1 MKKIL
6 LTTLALTSI
15 VQSCGANK
23 PSTPG
28 AYKDTI
34 VLGKFYDY
42 VSDTTLDLNK
52 LKDIPRQIDLKDKMT
67 SVKNQGSRGTCTFF
81 STAALLESAIK
92 IDRKVDINLS
102 EEYMN
107 VVSKNAGYFINNEGS
122 TVEVNLVT
130 SQKYGVMLE
139 RDWGYQPTWFQKGL
153 PCESYK
159 SSDTKAPKKC
169 FMHNVPP
176 ERMQVNKIP
185 FSGIKFTS
193 IQKNTNEIIR
203 FLAKNKRP
211 LVLGVTVNFNGWP
224 QTGEV
229 FYNAELRNECLKA
242 PEKCGAHSV
251 VLTGYDLDKKVFF
264 FKNSWG
270 KAWGKEGFGTMTF
283 EMVDRYVT
291 NPLYSATANESF
303 AIPVDH
309 AESQF
314 QFDSFESKPILDKT
328 SLNAKI
334 TGSVSDL
341 SGQMVY
347 VSSFLVK
354 KNKALKEL
362 PNDTNVTLV
371 QMSAE
376 ESKILG
382 EQNFKAIKYFLPSI
396 ETSITWKEESP
407 LVLQFSELGRNMNT
421 FVNLLK
427 STTESA
433 FLRTTI
439 YVHTDDE
446 GFKVLKR
453 LYQPVK

>member
-6 LTTLALTSI
+6 FTTLALTTI
-15 VQSCGANK
+15 VQSCGANR

-28 AYKDTI
+28 TYKDTI
-34 VLGKFYDY
+34 VLGKFYDV
-42 VSDTTLDLNK
+42 VSDSTLDLNK
-52 LKDIPRQIDLKDKMT
+52 LTDLPRKIDLKDKMT

-81 STAALLESAIK
+81 STTALLESAIK

-107 VVSKNAGYFINNEGS
+107 VAAKNFGFFNDNEGS
-122 TVEVNLVT
+122 SVEANLIA
-130 SQKYGVMLE
+130 SQKYSVMLE

-153 PCESYK
+153 PCEGYK

-169 FMHNVPP
+169 FMHNAPSAR
-176 ERMQVNKIP
+176 EQVNKIP
-185 FSGIKFTS
+185 FAGIKFSS

-211 LVLGVTVNFNGWP
+211 LTISVSVNFNGWP
-224 QTGEV
+224 QNGEV
-229 FYNAELRNECLKA
+229 FYNADLRNECLKA
-242 PEKCGAHSV
+242 PGKCGAHSV
-251 VLTGYDLDKKVFF
+251 VLTGYDLNKKVFF

-291 NPLYSATANESF
+291 NALYWASANESF

-309 AESQF
+309 ADTHF
-314 QFDSFESKPILDKT
+314 KFDSFDSKLSLDQK
-328 SLNAKI
+328 SLKAKV

-341 SGQMVY
+341 SGQIIY

-354 KNKALKEL
+354 KNNTLAEL
-362 PNDTNVTLV
+362 PNDNNVTLV
-371 QMSAE
+371 QMNQTETSV
-376 ESKILG
+376 LG
-382 EQNFKAIKYFLPSI
+382 EQNFKAVKYVIPSEENRI
-396 ETSITWKEESP
+396 SWKAEAP
-407 LVLQFSELGRNMNT
+407 LILQFSEMGRNMNT
-421 FVNLLK
+421 FVNLLQ
-427 STTESA
+427 SATESA

-439 YVHTDDE
+439 YVHTDDQ